1 MIGELSNANFFS
13 PRDRN
18 ADRGLDAVWE
28 KFLGADD
35 QEHFAAGGSIRSFV
49 LSSWKRCLSGGV
61 DPLIMAAPIFAT
73 ENELV
78 LLQERNR
85 ELCECSHDVVGQ
97 GSEFLK
103 DLGAVLFLTDPAGVN
118 LKIVGDQ
125 NTLYE
130 AQCINLIP
138 GSAWGEV
145 VSGSNAVGTALA
157 TKSPVQ
163 VHGEEH
169 YCKGFKPW
177 TCTAT
182 VIRDPYDQEVLG
194 VIDLS
199 GLRDIFNNFHLP
211 LVVSLAGQ
219 IEARLARRS
228 LERRHKLEQ
237 HVAAGASD
245 RSCDGILLFDGSGRM
260 MKAGK
265 NIAPIL
271 AAQGVNF
278 HPSKTMR
285 LSFSN
290 FGGTKPR
297 SESAPSDWIR
307 PEWVEPIKDGNDTIG
322 FKVCVPPTMA
332 RGPVSARPLPP
343 EDPFAAIIG
352 NSPSIRQTVEKSRRI
367 ADAPIP
373 VLLLGETG
381 VGKEVFAR
389 SIHDAGASKNGA
401 FIDLNCGG
409 LSRDIL
415 ASELFGHVEGAFTG
429 SRKGGMIGKIEAAE
443 GGTLFLDEIGD
454 MPMEMQP
461 MLLRVLQERQVYR
474 VGDVKPRR
482 VNFRLIAATNRD
494 LSQAVREGKF
504 RQDLFFRISTMLIDI
519 IPLRD
524 RIEDIPV
531 LARHFFEKMTQKYAI
546 IPKRMDEELLDLL
559 MHRPWPGNV
568 RELSNVIE
576 LMCFMSKDEMLTKD
590 DLPFD
595 YMTSECQSAAPQN
608 AMGSLELTESEAIRQ
623 AVQSCSGNLTATA
636 RQLKIAKSTLY
647 LKLKKYNININ

>member
-1 MIGELSNANFFS
+1 MISQVDSAQSFFR
-13 PRDRN
+13 RDRN
-18 ADRGLDAVWE
+18 ADRGLDAIWE
-28 KFLGADD
+28 KFLDDGD
-35 QEHFAAGGSIRSFV
+35 QEQFADVNSISSFV

-61 DPLIMAAPIFAT
+61 DPHIMAAPIFAT
-73 ENELV
+73 ENELA

-85 ELCECSHDVVGQ
+85 ELCECSQDVVGQ
-97 GSEFLK
+97 GTEFLK

-130 AQCINLIP
+130 AQCINLVP

-157 TKSPVQ
+157 TRSPVQ

-182 VIRDPYDQEVLG
+182 VIRDPYDSAVLG

-228 LERRHKLEQ
+228 LEHRNKLEQ
-237 HVAAGASD
+237 HVSAEATD
-245 RSCDGILLFDGSGRM
+245 RGWDGVLLFDGSGRM
-260 MKAGK
+260 LKAGK

-271 AAQGVNF
+271 AAQGVSF

-285 LSFSN
+285 LSFSG
-290 FGGTKPR
+290 FGGMKPHP
-297 SESAPSDWIR
+297 EAAPSDWIR
-307 PEWVEPIKDGNDTIG
+307 PEWVEPIKDGRDIIG
-322 FKVCVPPTMA
+322 FKVSVPRTTV
-332 RGPVSARPLPP
+332 RSPVSRGTIRRD
-343 EDPFAAIIG
+343 DPFTAIVG
-352 NSPSIRQTVEKSRRI
+352 TSLSIQQTVEKSRRI
-367 ADAPIP
+367 AEAPIP

-389 SIHDAGASKNGA
+389 AIHEAGTTCNAP
-401 FIDLNCGG
+401 FVDLNCGG

-429 SRKGGMIGKIEAAE
+429 ARKGGMIGKIEAAE

-461 MLLRVLQERQVYR
+461 MLLRVIQERQMYR

-504 RQDLFFRISTMLIDI
+504 RQDLFFRISTMMLEIA
-519 IPLRD
+519 PLRD
-524 RIEDIPV
+524 RAEDIPV
-531 LARHFFEKMTQKYAI
+531 LARHFFEKVAQKYAI
-546 IPKRMDEELLDLL
+546 VPKRMDAELLDML
-559 MHRPWPGNV
+559 MHRTWPGNV

-576 LMCFMSKDEMLTKD
+576 LMCFMSNDEVLTKKD
-590 DLPFD
+590 MPTD
-595 YMTSECQSAAPQN
+595 YMTSEILSVIPQ
-608 AMGSLELTESEAIRQ
+608 ATAGSLELTERKAIRQ
-623 AVQSCSGNLTATA
+623 AVETCSGNLTAAA

-647 LKLKKYNININ
+647 LKLKKYNIDII

>member
-1 MIGELSNANFFS
+1 MISEVGSAKTFR

-18 ADRGLDAVWE
+18 ADRGLDAIWE
-28 KFLGADD
+28 RFLGGDDEERLADTNVI
-35 QEHFAAGGSIRSFV
+35 SSFV

-61 DPLIMAAPIFAT
+61 DPHIMAAPIFAT
-73 ENELV
+73 EHELA
-78 LLQERNR
+78 LLKERNR
-85 ELCECSHDVVGQ
+85 ELCECSQDVIGQ
-97 GSEFLK
+97 GTEFLK
-103 DLGAVLFLTDPAGVN
+103 DLGAVLFLCDPVGVN
-118 LKIVGDQ
+118 LNIVGDP

-130 AQCINLIP
+130 ANCINLIP

-157 TKSPVQ
+157 TKSSVQ

-182 VIRDPYDQEVLG
+182 VIRDPYDKEVLG

-211 LVVSLAGQ
+211 LVVSLAAQ

-237 HVAAGASD
+237 HVATGATDSGW
-245 RSCDGILLFDGSGRM
+245 DGVLLFDGSGRM
-260 MKAGK
+260 LKAGK

-290 FGGTKPR
+290 FGGEQLR
-297 SESAPSDWIR
+297 SETISSDWIR
-307 PEWVEPIKDGNDTIG
+307 PEWVESIKDGGDTIG
-322 FKVCVPPTMA
+322 FKVAVPRTIG
-332 RGPVSARPLPP
+332 RGTAVKKYVPLS
-343 EDPFAAIIG
+343 DPFATIIG
-352 NSPSIRQTVEKSRRI
+352 SSASIQQTVEMSRRI
-367 ADAPIP
+367 ALAPIP

-389 SIHDAGASKNGA
+389 AIHDAGISGKAP

-429 SRKGGMIGKIEAAE
+429 SRKGGMMGKIEAAE

-454 MPMEMQP
+454 MPLEMQP
-461 MLLRVLQERQVYR
+461 MLLRVLQERQMYR
-474 VGDVKPRR
+474 VGDVKPRP

-504 RQDLFFRISTMLIDI
+504 RQDLFFRISTVLLDI
-519 IPLRD
+519 VPLRD
-524 RIEDIPV
+524 RAEDIPL
-531 LARHFFEKMTQKYAI
+531 LAQHFFDKIAQKFAI
-546 IPKRMDEELLDLL
+546 IPKCMDDELLDLL
-559 MHRPWPGNV
+559 KHRPWPGNV

-576 LMCFMSKDEMLTKD
+576 LMCFMSKDDVLSKK
-590 DLPFD
+590 DLPVD
-595 YMTSECQSAAPQN
+595 YMASEALSAIPQ
-608 AMGSLELTESEAIRQ
+608 AVAGSLEVTERDAIRQ
-623 AVQSCSGNLTATA
+623 AVQSCAGNLTAAA
-636 RQLKIAKSTLY
+636 RQLKIAKRTLY
-647 LKLKKYNININ
+647 LKLKKYSIDVN